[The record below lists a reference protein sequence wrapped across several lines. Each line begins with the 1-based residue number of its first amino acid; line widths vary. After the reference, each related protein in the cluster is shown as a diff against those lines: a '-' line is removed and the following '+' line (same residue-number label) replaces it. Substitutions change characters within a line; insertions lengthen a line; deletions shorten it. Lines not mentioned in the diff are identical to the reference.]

1 MCLRS
6 ALDMTLLGG
15 SVAVLSESD
24 TYSYS
29 RFKRHPDEAL
39 SRYRSLNTVLDRDIW
54 IRKQLNVYHIF
65 IKMIFLKE
73 GIYK

>member
-6 ALDMTLLGG
+6 VLDMTLLGG

-24 TYSYS
+24 AYSYS
-29 RFKRHPDEAL
+29 RFKRHPDAAL
-39 SRYRSLNTVLDRDIW
+39 SRYRSLNTVLESDIW

-65 IKMIFLKE
+65 IKMIFLK
-73 GIYK
+73 K

>member
-6 ALDMTLLGG
+6 ALGMTLLGG

-24 TYSYS
+24 AYSYS
-29 RFKRHPDEAL
+29 RFKRHQDAAL
-39 SRYRSLNTVLDRDIW
+39 SRYRSLNTVLDSNKW

-65 IKMIFLKE
+65 IKMIFF
-73 GIYK
+73 